1 MLRIALVTNEPPPY
15 RVPIFNRIARIP
27 DVESQ
32 VIFCCRREPNRHW
45 NLPPLEF
52 DHVFLRERITT
63 MNGRYIHNNP
73 DVVTALSRYAP
84 DVIVTDGF
92 NPTSLYAFA
101 YAWFKGIAHV
111 PMTDGTDISE
121 QALSGVHRAIRR
133 FVYARSTAFL
143 SASVGGDRL
152 YGSYGIPI
160 DRCFKSCLC
169 VDNTMFTPIGQQQ
182 EKQYDFIFCGRMEPG
197 KSPVFALNVAL
208 DVAKKMKKQVSI
220 LFVGSG
226 SEEESVKRAAALQPD
241 LLNVH
246 FHGFA
251 TQQELPALYRSAR
264 IFLFPTL
271 ADVWGVVANE
281 ACAAGL
287 PVIVS
292 PYAGVV
298 GELVLNGQN
307 GFVCDLDV
315 DLWAERAV
323 LLLTQPDLYRT
334 FSERSLSLVS
344 QYTFD
349 RGASGL
355 LDACRAALSI
365 DMPRQNN
372 AKGRI

>member
-1 MLRIALVTNEPPPY
+1 MPRIALVTNEPPPY
-15 RVPIFNRIARIP
+15 RVPIFNKVGRAP
-27 DVESQ
+27 DVDFQ

-63 MNGRYIHNNP
+63 VNGRYIHNNP
-73 DVVTALSRYAP
+73 DVISALGRFAP

-101 YAWFKGIAHV
+101 YAWFKGIPHI

-121 QALSGVHRAIRR
+121 QALSGVHKAIRR
-133 FVYARSTAFL
+133 FVYARSAAFL
-143 SASVGGDRL
+143 SASIGGDRL

-160 DRCFKSCLC
+160 ERCFKSCLC
-169 VDNTMFTPIGQQQ
+169 VNNAVFTPFLRP
-182 EKQYDFIFCGRMEPG
+182 EDKQYDFIFCGRMEQG
-197 KSPVFALNVAL
+197 KSPLFALNVAL
-208 DVAKKMKKQVSI
+208 DVAKKMKRKTSI

-241 LLNVH
+241 LLSVD

-292 PYAGVV
+292 PHAGVV

-307 GFVCDLDV
+307 GFVCDLDI
-315 DLWAERAV
+315 DLWSERAV
-323 LLLTQPDLYRT
+323 LLLTQPDVCRK
-334 FSERSLSLVS
+334 FSERSLSLVN

-349 RGASGL
+349 NAASGL
-355 LDACRAALSI
+355 LEACRAALSA
-365 DMPRQNN
+365 DMPRQSDV
-372 AKGRI
+372 KGQA

>member
-1 MLRIALVTNEPPPY
+1 MPG
-15 RVPIFNRIARIP
+15 
-27 DVESQ
+27 VEFQ

-63 MNGRYIHNNP
+63 VNGRYIHNNP
-73 DVVTALSRYAP
+73 DVVSALGRFGP

-92 NPTSLYAFA
+92 NPTALYAFA
-101 YAWFKGIAHV
+101 YAWIKGIAHV

-121 QALSGVHRAIRR
+121 QALSGVHRAVRR
-133 FVYARSTAFL
+133 FVYARSGAFL
-143 SASVGGDRL
+143 SASLGGDRL
-152 YGSYGIPI
+152 YGSYGVPI
-160 DRCFKSCLC
+160 ERCFKSCLC
-169 VDNTMFTPIGQQQ
+169 VDNMAFTPSAHDP
-182 EKQYDFIFCGRMEPG
+182 EKQFDFVFCGRIEPA
-197 KSPVFALNVAL
+197 KSPLFALNVVL
-208 DVAKKMKKQVSI
+208 DVAKKMNRKTSI

-226 SEEESVKRAAALQPD
+226 SEEESLKRAAALQPE
-241 LLNVH
+241 LLDVH

-287 PVIVS
+287 PVLVS
-292 PYAGVV
+292 PHAGVV

-307 GFVCDLDV
+307 GFVCDLDI
-315 DLWAERAV
+315 DIWSERAV
-323 LLLTQPDLYRT
+323 LLLTEPDLYRR
-334 FSERSLSLVS
+334 FSERSLSLVN

-349 RGASGL
+349 YGASGL
-355 LDACRAALSI
+355 VDACNAALSV
-365 DMPRQNN
+365 DVPRQSNL
-372 AKGRI
+372 KGRV